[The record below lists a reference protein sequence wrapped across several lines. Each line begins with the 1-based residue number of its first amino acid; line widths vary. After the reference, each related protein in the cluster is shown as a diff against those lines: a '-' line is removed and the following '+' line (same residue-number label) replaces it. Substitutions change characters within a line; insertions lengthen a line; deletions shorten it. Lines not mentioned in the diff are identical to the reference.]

1 MTEDG
6 VSMRSKQLELFSKMH
21 LGMDH
26 VLSKLLQ
33 DAPPLPNSL
42 KLLTETQSLSS
53 TWVQVTEIYE
63 KRRSMLQRRKE
74 KEKNKSK
81 LKRRQDVRTVQKEQ
95 EKEVKNSSKK
105 ESKKRPSA
113 SEFPRTTKSYSCGK
127 GKKKSVKKKTT
138 SVTDVA
144 SVKEGRQSI
153 AYNELILKKVRK
165 LPLCGNVVLGSNKF
179 KAVVKWMELD
189 KGNNAPISTELTKLV
204 EKLQHKT
211 ASEKTSKLKLS
222 RKRSLDPLDDVY
234 RVEERKS
241 KQKNLTE
248 DRKFGNR
255 QPGFCGEDEVVYKSQ
270 KKEKKTAYKEG
281 NSRSNKAEL
290 VSELQSSSSPIV
302 RPQKKG
308 EMRLSKRHKLKM
320 EEMNEKEFVIEMTSR
335 EHLATA
341 ALQNRADK
349 VTLVNEIKDSFYEEK
364 EQPVKPGASSR
375 SAIVLDDS
383 EDERDEEGEEEGE
396 AEFSVEIKEEEF
408 MEAQEQDS
416 STDDDRG
423 VFDLNEEDIFVVDAI
438 LCVKEGRVLL
448 SAGGLRR
455 HKESDLYLVKW
466 EGYNELTW
474 EPDENIPRRLIEM
487 FRERERAKRACQ
499 YQIKVAHER
508 REVINL
514 TTQTREIIYKVQWIN
529 QDLPVW
535 ELRTALPTKAQI
547 WLDKVLG
554 GASAKKRRDAK
565 AVKQSD

>member
-1 MTEDG
+1 
-6 VSMRSKQLELFSKMH
+6 
-21 LGMDH
+21 
-26 VLSKLLQ
+26 
-33 DAPPLPNSL
+33 
-42 KLLTETQSLSS
+42 
-53 TWVQVTEIYE
+53 
-63 KRRSMLQRRKE
+63 
-74 KEKNKSK
+74 
-81 LKRRQDVRTVQKEQ
+81 
-95 EKEVKNSSKK
+95 
-105 ESKKRPSA
+105 
-113 SEFPRTTKSYSCGK
+113 
-127 GKKKSVKKKTT
+127 
-138 SVTDVA
+138 
-144 SVKEGRQSI
+144 
-153 AYNELILKKVRK
+153 
-165 LPLCGNVVLGSNKF
+165 
-179 KAVVKWMELD
+179 MELD

-248 DRKFGNR
+248 DRKF
-255 QPGFCGEDEVVYKSQ
+255 
-270 KKEKKTAYKEG
+270 
-281 NSRSNKAEL
+281 
-290 VSELQSSSSPIV
+290 ELQSGSSPIV